1 MHKNEK
7 KLIKDKHKRLKK
19 KYNTVKCKLA
29 GVENELKRRHSWEKR
44 KLQNEHSERLSKQK
58 KTGKSRVKDL
68 QDLTLAMREMM
79 QCHAADNDIN
89 QMILKDLNRKIRGLS
104 KSDKSYKDRSVLNK
118 AKMTE
123 WKEKHDSLMD
133 ALAEEQRQKG
143 ELSDEVLQWKE
154 TVVCLEDRLMECH
167 DTIHDMT
174 PIIIKKVWVKNVGK
188 RGK

>member
-29 GVENELKRRHSWEKR
+29 GVENELKHHHSWENR
-44 KLQNEHSERLSKQK
+44 KLQNEHSERLSKRKK

-68 QDLTLAMREMM
+68 KELALAMREMM

-89 QMILKDLNRKIRGLS
+89 QSIVKDLNRKIWGLS
-104 KSDKSYKDRSVLNK
+104 KSEKSCKDRSVINK

-123 WKEKHDSLMD
+123 WK
-133 ALAEEQRQKG
+133 
-143 ELSDEVLQWKE
+143 
-154 TVVCLEDRLMECH
+154 
-167 DTIHDMT
+167 
-174 PIIIKKVWVKNVGK
+174 
-188 RGK
+188 